1 MGLCDWFKSKE
12 SVINSDPSH
21 IPDDCHE
28 ALKNKDKKEFEKLQ
42 FEAAVMNK
50 LGEIKLAEAIAEW
63 QHIKDSISSY
73 VPPVVVKDYSAGRF
87 LCVEDKEV
95 PCAFIMDISTI
106 PNCKRN
112 GNNKPSWSS
121 AYIHTDYYSYGTSL
135 KYYSLRNGFVCHY
148 DRESI
153 KITMNTGREVLIPC
167 RTAHLEILLDA
178 MIKAWKG
185 DLKINQ

>member
-121 AYIHTDYYSYGTSL
+121 AYIHTDGYSYGTAL

-153 KITMNTGREVLIPC
+153 EITMNTGRKVLIPC
-167 RTAHLEILLDA
+167 RTVHLEILLDA